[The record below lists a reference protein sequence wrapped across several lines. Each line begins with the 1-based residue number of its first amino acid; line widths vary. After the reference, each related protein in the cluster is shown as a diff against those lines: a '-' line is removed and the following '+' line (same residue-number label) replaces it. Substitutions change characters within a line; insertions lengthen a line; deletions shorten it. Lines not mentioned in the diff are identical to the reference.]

1 MVKTNGIKKFDSSG
15 ELEKMPKCDECGKKI
30 GIFGGYRHPASGG
43 KKYVC
48 GNCFTMIDNSVEK
61 WREFVLSNSFNNEK
75 TSYNFNDM
83 VSRFSNLNND
93 LKKIFTTFL
102 SPGNLL

>member
-1 MVKTNGIKKFDSSG
+1 MVKTNRKKKFDSSG
-15 ELEKMPKCDECGKKI
+15 GLDKIPKCDECGKKI
-30 GIFGGYRHPASGG
+30 GIFGGYRHPVCGG
-43 KKYVC
+43 NKYVC

-75 TSYNFNDM
+75 LNYNFNNM
-83 VSRFSNLNND
+83 FSSFSNLNNN

-102 SPGNLL
+102 SPGNFL